1 VSAGLEGTVDVVAS
15 AERASCLWRRAVLG
29 QQEATSDHAEFYALA
44 GELVA
49 TVRALDALAA
59 VLSRQVAGYGRGRT
73 LRDDEGLPPGA
84 RLADA
89 VVLLGWVRK
98 SLSQAEDGASRFW
111 SAIGHIGVED
121 GGR

>member
-1 VSAGLEGTVDVVAS
+1 MSTDFDGTVEVVAV

-29 QQEATSDHAEFYALA
+29 QQVAAPDHGDFYALA
-44 GELVA
+44 GELVF
-49 TVRALDALAA
+49 TLRALEGLTSVLA
-59 VLSRQVAGYGRGRT
+59 RQVAGYGQGRT

-89 VVLLGWVRK
+89 VVLLGWARK
-98 SLSQAEDGASRFW
+98 SLSQAEEAANKFW
-111 SAIGHIGVED
+111 SAIGCIGVEE